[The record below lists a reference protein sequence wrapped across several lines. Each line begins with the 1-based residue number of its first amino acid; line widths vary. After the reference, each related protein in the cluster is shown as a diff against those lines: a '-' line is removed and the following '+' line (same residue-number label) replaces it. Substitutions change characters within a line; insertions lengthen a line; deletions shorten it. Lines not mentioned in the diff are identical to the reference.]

1 MSVKVKIRNA
11 SGYETGAHGNIFG
24 KKPEEQSRE
33 TVHLKGQFNG
43 INMFEN
49 IRSIWNESENSGL
62 QVFYYGAARRN
73 LRDKTMGDNKRKD
86 NMSSS

>member
-1 MSVKVKIRNA
+1 LSLEVKSKNS
-11 SGYETGAHGNIFG
+11 SGCGTGAHENIFG

-33 TVHLKGQFNG
+33 AVHLKGQFNG

-49 IRSIWNESENSGL
+49 ILSIWDESENSGL

-73 LRDKTMGDNKRKD
+73 LRDKKRGDN
-86 NMSSS
+86 